1 MKNSLVLLVVLVL
14 VILVAI
20 FLSSPKC
27 REAVTSVFKKSNK
40 KANAE
45 LDKKSTRDPA
55 SRAIKEQND
64 LAKLNQPVSGEL
76 DKKQARD
83 AASEAIAK
91 QREAAR
97 RGVPVATPQ
106 KRNVT
111 ADAAALAQKQQRD
124 DASAAIAEQREA
136 ARRGVPVANEKAD
149 FLRKRREAQGQ
160 VAAEAARRPK
170 PRPPVVPLAAE
181 SLVHQEMQVQHQE
194 IPQVQPQASFRVL
207 NGTVEDMF
215 NTKID
220 VQSEFGVSE
229 EELDRMAMDYKK
241 RHLDAPQPERLRN
254 RAIRRTDLE
263 RSEQVLRSSFVKA
276 AALNTRMN
284 TEEFTVN
291 ALRKNIMSAESTK
304 QKPVRGRLA
313 VTPQP
318 E

>member
-55 SRAIKEQND
+55 SRAIKEQSD
-64 LAKLNQPVSGEL
+64 LAKLNQPVSAGL
-76 DKKQARD
+76 DQKEPRD
-83 AASEAIAK
+83 AASEAIAR

-97 RGVPVATPQ
+97 RGVPVAGVLD
-106 KRNVT
+106 RNKT
-111 ADAAALAQKQQRD
+111 RDAASLAIEQ
-124 DASAAIAEQREA
+124 QREA
-136 ARRGVPVANEKAD
+136 ARLGLFASNAKED
-149 FLRKRREAQGQ
+149 FLLKRREAQGQ
-160 VAAEAARRPK
+160 VDRRK
-170 PRPPVVPLAAE
+170 PRPPVVPLAAQPLE
-181 SLVHQEMQVQHQE
+181 VQAEQHFT
-194 IPQVQPQASFRVL
+194 PQMEVQAEQHIAPQQASFRVL

-215 NTKID
+215 NTKVD
-220 VQSEFGVSE
+220 VQAEFGISE
-229 EELDRMAMDYKK
+229 EELDRLAMDYKK

-291 ALRKNIMSAESTK
+291 ALRKNIINAETTK